1 MKNIEIKTTQ
11 NVTLEYELADLRDR
25 LIAFFIDLLVI
36 LVAMVLVSIVS
47 YGIFEISGGVW
58 QSLVSMFIICIF
70 IFYTVVM
77 ETLNKGQSVGKMAM
91 KIQVIKTVGGQA
103 MFPDYVARWV
113 FRMIDI
119 YLSFGGIASVLI
131 SSSPKGQRIGDIVA
145 NTAVVKLV
153 PRIDLK
159 LEDLLG
165 IDSKDSY
172 VPTYPEAKNLF
183 EEDVVLIKNTLT
195 RHGKYANDAHAAA
208 LKELAQQITK
218 VLHVRQQE
226 HSESQFLRNVL
237 RDYVVLTR

>member
-1 MKNIEIKTTQ
+1 MKSIEIKTTQ

-25 LIAFFIDLLVI
+25 LIAFFIDLLIIMVT
-36 LVAMVLVSIVS
+36 MVLFSIIGFGVFALS
-47 YGIFEISGGVW
+47 DTSGTVMSIS
-58 QSLVSMFIICIF
+58 IICIF
-70 IFYTVVM
+70 LFYALVM

-103 MFPDYVARWV
+103 TFPDYFARWV

-119 YLSFGGIASVLI
+119 YFSFGGIASILI

-153 PRIDLK
+153 PRLDLR

-165 IDSKDSY
+165 IDSRESY

-195 RHGKYANDAHAAA
+195 RLNKFSNTAHEEAV
-208 LKELAQQITK
+208 KELAQQVIN

-226 HSESQFLRNVL
+226 PSESQFLRNVL

>member
-1 MKNIEIKTTQ
+1 MKSIEIKTTQ

-25 LIAFFIDLLVI
+25 LIAFFIDLLII
-36 LVAMVLVSIVS
+36 LVAMVMFSII
-47 YGIFEISGGVW
+47 GFGVLELRDTNAALM
-58 QSLVSMFIICIF
+58 SVFIICIF
-70 IFYTVVM
+70 IFYTLLM
-77 ETLNKGQSVGKMAM
+77 ETLNKGQSLGKMAM

-103 MFPDYVARWV
+103 TFPDYVARWV

-119 YLSFGGIASVLI
+119 YFSFGGIASILI

-153 PRIDLK
+153 PRLDLR
-159 LEDLLG
+159 LDDLLG
-165 IDSKDSY
+165 IDSKESY

-195 RHGKYANDAHAAA
+195 RQIKFDNQAHNEA
-208 LKELAQQITK
+208 LRELANQVMK
-218 VLHVRQQE
+218 VLRIRRQETNDQ
-226 HSESQFLRNVL
+226 QFLRNVL